1 MVLSVIVQGLVESK
15 YRFRGINGVWSGK
28 VHEERVFSSSSLYTK
43 GAHEI
48 LLAESQLRNING
60 AVVPLFVFADAAYP
74 FLKQ

>member
-1 MVLSVIVQGLVESK
+1 MKASIDLETLTVGGLVKCMKRECSLVQA
-15 YRFRGINGVWSGK
+15 FT
-28 VHEERVFSSSSLYTK
+28 RVFSSSSLYTK

-60 AVVPLFVFADAAYP
+60 AVVPLFVLADAAYP